1 MSDTTND
8 CTTSRDTVIATR
20 MREDDSDGSERND
33 RRLPSEP
40 PRQHEAAPRTK
51 DTAMALSASERISKL
66 LEELRPQRK
75 ALLAIIDFC
84 REERSS
90 SQIDEMLAP
99 LLVWRQSVYTNVNL
113 RSMLESAGA
122 LTWHA
127 NDDAPEYE
135 LDECGALVIPSAVNN
150 VVGTWTA
157 TPAGIAA
164 LEAADPFG
172 ELVNALEQDASNTNA
187 YVRILRLCADNARS
201 ITDINAAMGDSAL
214 DAVALV
220 GKLEDVEAIEW
231 RGGWATTD
239 LGMRYLDRVA

>member
-8 CTTSRDTVIATR
+8 CTASRDAVITTR
-20 MREDDSDGSERND
+20 MREDDSDGGERDD
-33 RRLPSEP
+33 RRLPGEP
-40 PRQHEAAPRTK
+40 PRQHEAAPRTN
-51 DTAMALSASERISKL
+51 DTAMAPSASERISKL

-135 LDECGALVIPSAVNN
+135 LDECGALVIPSAVND

-172 ELVNALEQDASNTNA
+172 ELVNALEQDAFKHQR
-187 YVRILRLCADNARS
+187 VRAHSAAVRRQCPIDHGYQCSDGRQCARRRRS
-201 ITDINAAMGDSAL
+201 RRQT
-214 DAVALV
+214 
-220 GKLEDVEAIEW
+220 
-231 RGGWATTD
+231 RGCRG
-239 LGMRYLDRVA
+239 DRVARRLGHNRPWHALP

>member
-1 MSDTTND
+1 MGHLASYLHDF
-8 CTTSRDTVIATR
+8 
-20 MREDDSDGSERND
+20 SERRD
-33 RRLPSEP
+33 LGGRTAKRL
-40 PRQHEAAPRTK
+40 
-51 DTAMALSASERISKL
+51 
-66 LEELRPQRK
+66 
-75 ALLAIIDFC
+75 F
-84 REERSS
+84 
-90 SQIDEMLAP
+90 
-99 LLVWRQSVYTNVNL
+99 
-113 RSMLESAGA
+113 
-122 LTWHA
+122 
-127 NDDAPEYE
+127 
-135 LDECGALVIPSAVNN
+135 
-150 VVGTWTA
+150 A
-157 TPAGIAA
+157 TMVTA